1 MKNKLADLNNH
12 LFLELERLNDE
23 DLTGEELAEEI
34 KRAENITKISNAI
47 ISNANVVLRAVQI
60 KGEHCGLKENDLKM
74 LE

>member
-1 MKNKLADLNNH
+1 MKNKLVDLNNH

-34 KRAENITKISNAI
+34 KRAESITKISNAI
-47 ISNANVVLRAVQI
+47 ISNSNVVLRAVQI

>member
-34 KRAENITKISNAI
+34 KRAESITKISNAI
-47 ISNANVVLRAVQI
+47 ISNVVLRAVQI